1 MWSSLAD
8 KKYYLA
14 LALFGVKKMKA
25 FSLFLLHSVSMIS
38 IFDHGM
44 MERNRKSDISNSL
57 VKGRRDTR
65 KAATLP
71 EFQVLR
77 CKESSLESLY
87 IFHLNPGI
95 SRFHLTRE
103 EKRLREFI

>member
-8 KKYYLA
+8 KNIA
-14 LALFGVKKMKA
+14 LLWRCLEWKIKA

-57 VKGRRDTR
+57 DKGRETHAKRRLYLTFRYYDV
-65 KAATLP
+65 KNLP
-71 EFQVLR
+71 LKVCTYF
-77 CKESSLESLY
+77 
-87 IFHLNPGI
+87 
-95 SRFHLTRE
+95 T
-103 EKRLREFI
+103 